1 MLKNAFVRD
10 KHENSP
16 MHHAYAA
23 NVPDVRQI
31 LRESRLIDPSY
42 FIQNPKL
49 RVRVKALTF
58 IDKDTS
64 KNLKKATEKGR
75 NHELNSF

>member
-1 MLKNAFVRD
+1 
-10 KHENSP
+10 

-23 NVPDVRQI
+23 NIPDVRQI

-49 RVRVKALTF
+49 RVRVKALTE
-58 IDKDTS
+58 INKDT
-64 KNLKKATEKGR
+64 NKKLINATDKGR
-75 NHELNSF
+75 NSELKSF